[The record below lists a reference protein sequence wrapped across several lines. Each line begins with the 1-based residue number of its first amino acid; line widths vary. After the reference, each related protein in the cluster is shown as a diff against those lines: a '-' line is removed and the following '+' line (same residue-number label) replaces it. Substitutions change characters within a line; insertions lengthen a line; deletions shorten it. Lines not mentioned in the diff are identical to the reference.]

1 MSALTSPPPRD
12 QVRARDA
19 DHFELCG
26 ESCLASALGLDVES
40 VTAWLR
46 QHEGGERAVHS
57 GTTPRVLIDFC
68 RSRGIGAREVRG
80 PAAQYVASAVARGH
94 YALVAVWSDHQ
105 GNPVPRAQSARLH
118 SGGIGHWLLGYG
130 TAGSSVDVM
139 QPWGGRLLRYN
150 LGGGRDQQLGVEID
164 RPVAGPVPVG
174 GPVAKPGR
182 PAAPKPAP
190 PKKPAPRVYVV
201 KRGDTLAAIA
211 AAQHVTLQALM
222 RANPQ
227 IKNPNLILVGQ
238 RITVPT

>member
-1 MSALTSPPPRD
+1 
-12 QVRARDA
+12 
-19 DHFELCG
+19 
-26 ESCLASALGLDVES
+26 
-40 VTAWLR
+40 
-46 QHEGGERAVHS
+46 
-57 GTTPRVLIDFC
+57 
-68 RSRGIGAREVRG
+68 
-80 PAAQYVASAVARGH
+80 
-94 YALVAVWSDHQ
+94 
-105 GNPVPRAQSARLH
+105 
-118 SGGIGHWLLGYG
+118 
-130 TAGSSVDVM
+130 M

-164 RPVAGPVPVG
+164 RPVAGPAPVG

-190 PKKPAPRVYVV
+190 PTKPAPRVYVV